1 MLVGAGYF
9 FVWTLFGLAA
19 FAIGVALASSEM
31 QQPALARVVP
41 LASGFVVLVAG
52 TIQFTRWKANRLT
65 CCREAQVHGFA
76 LAPGVGTALWHGLGL
91 GLDCA
96 LCCAGLMV
104 VLLVIGVMDLRTM
117 AGVTAAVSAER
128 LVPGGQ
134 RVARA
139 VGSLVV
145 GEGLLLITRAVGLV

>member
-1 MLVGAGYF
+1 VGAGYF
-9 FVWTLFGLAA
+9 FVWTVFGLAA

-31 QQPALARVVP
+31 RQPALARVVP

-52 TIQFTRWKANRLT
+52 TIQFTTWKANRLT
-65 CCREAQVHGFA
+65 CCRKAQVHGFA
-76 LAPGVGTALWHGLGL
+76 LTPGVGIALWHGLRL
-91 GLDCA
+91 GLDCG
-96 LCCAGLMV
+96 LCCAGLTV

-117 AGVTAAVSAER
+117 AGVTAAISAER